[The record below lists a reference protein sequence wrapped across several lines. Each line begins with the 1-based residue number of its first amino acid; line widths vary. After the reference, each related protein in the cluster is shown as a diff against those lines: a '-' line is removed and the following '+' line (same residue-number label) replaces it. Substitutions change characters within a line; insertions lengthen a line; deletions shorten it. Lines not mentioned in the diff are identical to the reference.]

1 MAELDKIIGTYAL
14 DVVRS
19 EDIDWIELT
28 AGNFIKPLSIA
39 SDGSYALL
47 GKMMEGSTEP
57 RHRHV
62 GSLNIFV
69 VSGAGTNIN
78 GVTAEA
84 GSWIYERDG
93 AIHDEFTCTEETIAL
108 TVGRGGGVEVLDDDD
123 NVLAAY
129 DMSAILPLLPDD
141 VRALVQRD

>member
-1 MAELDKIIGTYAL
+1 MTELDRVVGAYAL
-14 DVVRS
+14 DVVRP

-28 AGNFIKPLSIA
+28 PGNLVKPLSI
-39 SDGSYALL
+39 STDGSYALL
-47 GKMMEGSTEP
+47 GKMLEGATEP
-57 RHRHV
+57 RHRHL

-78 GVTAEA
+78 GVQASA
-84 GSWIYERDG
+84 GSWLHERDG
-93 AIHDEFTCTEETIAL
+93 AIHDAFTCTEETVAL
-108 TVGRGGGVEVLDDDD
+108 TLGHGGGVEVLDDDD

-129 DMSAILPLLPDD
+129 DMAAVLPLLPDD